1 MDLIN
6 FSVKPRTTKGD
17 GPARALRREGLAPA
31 VLYGAKTDPIMLSVD
46 SHDMEQLLKTASTGQ
61 TLLNIQIEGF
71 EAPKPAIIKE
81 MQRNVLTGE
90 ILHVD
95 FYEVDMNRK
104 IRVQIPITTTGKSQ
118 GVEMGGVLQIIR
130 REVEVLCYPN
140 QIPDEIVVDI
150 TEIELGESVHLEDLP
165 LAEGLEIPHDTNFTV
180 LTILAPK
187 AAEEEEIE
195 EEEGEE
201 LAEGEEAPEAA
212 ETEAEAE

>member
-1 MDLIN
+1 LDLIN

-17 GPARALRREGLAPA
+17 GPARALRREGFAPA
-31 VLYGAKTDPIMLSVD
+31 VLYGAKTDPIMLSVN
-46 SHDMEQLLKTASTGQ
+46 SHAMEQLLKTASTGQ

-104 IRVQIPITTTGKSQ
+104 IRVQIPIVTNGKSK
-118 GVEMGGVLQIIR
+118 GVELGGMLQIVR
-130 REVEVLCYPN
+130 RDVDVLCYPN

-150 TEIELGESVHLEDLP
+150 TDIDIGESVHVEDLP
-165 LAEGLEIPHDTNFTV
+165 TTEGLEIPHETNFTV
-180 LTILAPK
+180 LTITAAK

-201 LAEGEEAPEAA
+201 IAEGEEAPEAA